1 MNTLA
6 SSELVTAGWILVIV
20 YAAVILF
27 FVIRGALRTRSIA
40 DYALGSVTF
49 SPVAV
54 GLAMAASM
62 TSAATF
68 IINPGFVAL
77 YGISGVISMGI
88 ALPVAALVSLVILT
102 KGFRAMGSAVKAQTM
117 AQWMGAVYKSRG
129 YTLFFAFLSL
139 LLITFIVLI
148 CVGLTKVLAS
158 VLNLNELYVCVG
170 IVVFVFG
177 YMMFGGANSMVYTN
191 VVQAVLM
198 VVVAIILLGSGYEH
212 FSNGVHGF
220 LDKLAAIDPSLT
232 SVTNP
237 ESFLF
242 RDNFE
247 SIFCQIVIGVA
258 IVCQPHIITKSLLL
272 KDAKDVN
279 LYLVVGIIVQALF
292 FLVVIAGLYARLT
305 FPDLTI
311 NGSAI
316 PVDGIMSAYVVQEF
330 PVYVGLLVVMG
341 LISAGLST
349 LEGLIQSVSIT
360 ITSDIIGPL
369 FGINSETRSVLI
381 NRLVIVV
388 LALVTIVL
396 TFDQLQNPNLS
407 VGIFAQNGVYAY
419 FSAAFVPVL
428 FGMFLKRVPLIAPV
442 AASLTS
448 VAVHFAVYYG
458 GLTSYMDAPVRNP
471 GIAAALAILAS
482 VIVGLALYF
491 SFRKPVPA
499 EEMVT
504 SNALK
509 QPAVY
514 EN

>member
-1 MNTLA
+1 MNSLA
-6 SSELVTAGWILVIV
+6 PSELVTAGWILVIA
-20 YAAVILF
+20 YAALILF
-27 FVIRGALRTRSIA
+27 FVVRGALRIRSIS
-40 DYALGSVTF
+40 DYALGSVAF

-54 GLAMAASM
+54 GLALAASM

-68 IINPGFVAL
+68 IINPGFIAL
-77 YGISGVISMGI
+77 YGVSGFISMAI
-88 ALPVAALVSLVILT
+88 ALPAAALLSLVVLT
-102 KGFRAMGSAVKAQTM
+102 KGFRAMGTAVKAQTM
-117 AQWMGAVYKSRG
+117 AQWMGAVYKSKG
-129 YTLFFAFLSL
+129 YTMFFAFLSL

-158 VLNLNELYVCVG
+158 VLNLNELNVCVG

-191 VVQAVLM
+191 MIQAILM
-198 VVVAIILLGSGYEH
+198 VIVAFILLGSGYEH

-220 LDKLAAIDPSLT
+220 LDKLAAIDPLLVGS
-232 SVTNP
+232 TNP
-237 ESFLF
+237 KSFLF

-247 SIFCQIVIGVA
+247 IIFCQLIIGVA

-272 KDAKDVN
+272 KNEKDVN
-279 LYLVVGIIVQALF
+279 LYLLVGVATEALF
-292 FLVVIAGLYARLT
+292 FLVVIAGLYARIT
-305 FPDLTI
+305 FPDLSI
-311 NGSAI
+311 NGKAI
-316 PVDGIMSAYVVQEF
+316 PVDGIMSAYVVSEF

-349 LEGLIQSVSIT
+349 LEGLIQSLSIT
-360 ITSDIIGPL
+360 ITSDILTPVFGPKVEAR
-369 FGINSETRSVLI
+369 GVLV
-381 NRLVIVV
+381 NRLVIVA
-388 LALVTIVL
+388 LAIVSIFL
-396 TFDQLQNPNLS
+396 TFDQLLNPNLS

-428 FGMFLKRVPLIAPV
+428 FGMFLKRVPLVAPI
-442 AASLTS
+442 AASVTS
-448 VAVHFAVYYG
+448 VVVHFSIYYG

-491 SFRKPVPA
+491 TFRKPVPV
-499 EEMVT
+499 EEVMP
-504 SNALK
+504 SNTLK
-509 QPAVY
+509 QPAY